1 MKEVKIASH
10 SKQHEIN
17 QHECNKLEGI
27 FGASDKLL
35 RGLTQSDNQIT
46 LIPKIKGQE
55 REAENSRK
63 RKNYWQRQE

>member
-27 FGASDKLL
+27 FGASNYLEDSHN
-35 RGLTQSDNQIT
+35 LTTKS
-46 LIPKIKGQE
+46 P
-55 REAENSRK
+55 
-63 RKNYWQRQE
+63 